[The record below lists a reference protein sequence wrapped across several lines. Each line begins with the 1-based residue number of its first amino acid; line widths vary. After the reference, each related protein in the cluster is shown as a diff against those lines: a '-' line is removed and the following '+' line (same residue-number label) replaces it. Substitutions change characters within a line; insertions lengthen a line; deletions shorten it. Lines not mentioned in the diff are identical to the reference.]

1 MQVFDVLEQNSFGL
15 AFQYITQ
22 ILVLV
27 SVIVTVQLANHFGL
41 SSL

>member
-1 MQVFDVLEQNSFGL
+1 MQDFSVLEQNSFGF

-22 ILVLV
+22 ILVLA
-27 SVIVTVQLANHFGL
+27 SVIVKVQLANHCGL